1 MTERSVVD
9 ERCSFKRSCSG
20 STGRDTVPRMIE
32 LSITDGG
39 VLLPVQGQPG
49 SRRNAIVGEHAGRLK
64 VAVTQVAEKG
74 KATEAIRELIAD
86 SLGIASGRVSVVQG
100 EAQPRKLLKLEGVS
114 MEEVMAWLARIL
126 GTS

>member
-1 MTERSVVD
+1 
-9 ERCSFKRSCSG
+9 
-20 STGRDTVPRMIE
+20 MIE
-32 LSITDGG
+32 LSSTDNG

-74 KATEAIRELIAD
+74 KATEAIRELIAN

-100 EAQPRKLLKLEGVS
+100 DAQPRKLLKLEGIS
-114 MEEVMAWLARIL
+114 AEEVSRWLERIL
-126 GTS
+126 GTH